1 MLHIQPSF
9 VQSKQLLNKMI
20 ELIYINELLTFNGIE
35 YTVAN
40 LEATSDINV
49 LAIIEN
55 DIYVSV
61 IALVAQETL
70 INGVLQTSA
79 QMIIDTLTTV

>member
-1 MLHIQPSF
+1 
-9 VQSKQLLNKMI
+9 MI

-35 YTVAN
+35 YTVSN
-40 LEATSDINV
+40 LDATSDINV
-49 LAIIEN
+49 LAIIQN

-61 IALVAQETL
+61 IALVAEETL

>member
-1 MLHIQPSF
+1 
-9 VQSKQLLNKMI
+9 MI

-35 YTVAN
+35 YTVSS
-40 LEATSDINV
+40 LEATSEINV
-49 LAIIEN
+49 LAIIQN

-61 IALVAQETL
+61 IALVADETM

>member
-1 MLHIQPSF
+1 
-9 VQSKQLLNKMI
+9 MI
-20 ELIYINELLTFNGIE
+20 ELIYINELLTFNDIE
-35 YTVAN
+35 YTVSN

-49 LAIIEN
+49 LAIIQN

-61 IALVAQETL
+61 IALVADETM
-70 INGVLQTSA
+70 INGVVQTSA

>member
-1 MLHIQPSF
+1 
-9 VQSKQLLNKMI
+9 MI

-35 YTVAN
+35 YTISS
-40 LEATSDINV
+40 LETTSDINV
-49 LAIIEN
+49 LAILQN

-61 IALVAQETL
+61 IALVAEETM

-79 QMIIDTLTTV
+79 QMIIDTLTTK

>member
-1 MLHIQPSF
+1 
-9 VQSKQLLNKMI
+9 MI

-61 IALVAQETL
+61 IALVAEETL

-79 QMIIDTLTTV
+79 QMIIDTLTTP

>member
-1 MLHIQPSF
+1 
-9 VQSKQLLNKMI
+9 MI
-20 ELIYINELLTFNGIE
+20 ELIYINQLLTFNGNE
-35 YTVAN
+35 YTISS

-49 LAIIEN
+49 LAIIQN
-55 DIYVSV
+55 DVYVSV
-61 IALVAQETL
+61 IVLVAEETM

>member
-1 MLHIQPSF
+1 
-9 VQSKQLLNKMI
+9 MI

-35 YTVAN
+35 YTVSS
-40 LEATSDINV
+40 LEATSEINV
-49 LAIIEN
+49 LAIIQN

-61 IALVAQETL
+61 IALVANETM

>member
-1 MLHIQPSF
+1 
-9 VQSKQLLNKMI
+9 MI

-49 LAIIEN
+49 LAIIQN

-61 IALVAQETL
+61 IALVAEETL

>member
-1 MLHIQPSF
+1 ML
-9 VQSKQLLNKMI
+9 
-20 ELIYINELLTFNGIE
+20 ELIYINELLTFNEIE
-35 YTVAN
+35 YTVSN

-49 LAIIEN
+49 LAIIQN

-61 IALVAQETL
+61 IALIAEEMM
-70 INGVLQTSA
+70 INGVVQTSA

>member
-1 MLHIQPSF
+1 
-9 VQSKQLLNKMI
+9 MI

-61 IALVAQETL
+61 IALVAEETL

>member
-1 MLHIQPSF
+1 ML
-9 VQSKQLLNKMI
+9 

-49 LAIIEN
+49 LAIIQN

-61 IALVAQETL
+61 IALVAEETL

-79 QMIIDTLTTV
+79 QMIIDTLTTP

>member
-1 MLHIQPSF
+1 
-9 VQSKQLLNKMI
+9 MI

-61 IALVAQETL
+61 IALVAEETL

-79 QMIIDTLTTV
+79 QMIIETLTTP

>member
-1 MLHIQPSF
+1 ML
-9 VQSKQLLNKMI
+9 
-20 ELIYINELLTFNGIE
+20 ELIYINELLTFNEIE
-35 YTVAN
+35 YTVSN

-49 LAIIEN
+49 LAIIQN

-61 IALVAQETL
+61 IALIAEETM
-70 INGVLQTSA
+70 INGVVQTSA

>member
-1 MLHIQPSF
+1 ML
-9 VQSKQLLNKMI
+9 

-35 YTVAN
+35 YTISS
-40 LEATSDINV
+40 LEHTSENV
-49 LAIIEN
+49 VFAIIQN

-61 IALVAQETL
+61 IALVANETM
-70 INGVLQTSA
+70 INGVIQTSA